1 MRAPAQYQVG
11 SSLGAAAQE
20 FRDFARKMLP
30 VGVDSDDSVK
40 AVREGPGE
48 SALQGRRFATP
59 ARVWEHQSSLRRG
72 RALCAIDGPV
82 IDHDDIRQ
90 LVPAGAN
97 DGADG
102 VLGVESRN
110 HHHEALAQ
118 PGPLAKRSTASRVSD
133 PARRYVSVLRASAW
147 TGVS

>member
-20 FRDFARKMLP
+20 FRDLARKMLP

-48 SALQGRRFATP
+48 SALHGRAFATP
-59 ARVWEHQSSLRRG
+59 SRVSQHQSSLRRG

-82 IDHDDIRQ
+82 IDHADIRQ

-97 DGADG
+97 YGADG
-102 VLGVESRN
+102 VLGVESRK
-110 HHHEALAQ
+110 HHDEAL
-118 PGPLAKRSTASRVSD
+118 PHPE
-133 PARRYVSVLRASAW
+133 P
-147 TGVS
+147 